1 MFFLT
6 NKGKGLIFSF
16 LMVLLAVGAAS
27 AQTFNGP
34 GFTISDGGGRVTASC
49 SLVPVTGITSNVLLR
64 SVSLNSVSH
73 TWIGDL
79 EARIYPPAAAAPPS
93 ITNSFVLMSPP
104 DSRGCNLSGTYRFI
118 DSAAQSID
126 AASTGCTSAQN
137 IAAGDY
143 RTSTYGGGTANGPLT
158 SLSTSVGS
166 LTPAQA
172 NGNWRVC
179 VFDFATPD
187 GGAVGSTTLDFAVVT
202 AAQASIN
209 GRVTSLE
216 GRGITGAKVI
226 LTDSAGNSRSVVT
239 NSFGMYSFD
248 EVAVGETYVVTVAH
262 KRYQFQNPTQVLS
275 VSESISG
282 LNFVSTGE

>member
-6 NKGKGLIFSF
+6 NKGRSLIFSLF
-16 LMVLLAVGAAS
+16 TVLLAVGAAD

-64 SVSLNSVSH
+64 SVSLNSAAH

-158 SLSTSVGS
+158 SLSTTVGS

-187 GGAVGSTTLDFAVVT
+187 GGSVGSTSLDFAVVT
-202 AAQASIN
+202 AAQASIS
-209 GRVTSLE
+209 GRVTGLE
-216 GRGITGAKVI
+216 GRGIAGAKVI
-226 LTDSAGNSRSVVT
+226 LTDSSGNSRSVVT
-239 NSFGMYSFD
+239 NSFGMYSFE

-275 VSESISG
+275 VSENISG

>member
-1 MFFLT
+1 
-6 NKGKGLIFSF
+6 
-16 LMVLLAVGAAS
+16 MVLFAVSAAS
-27 AQTFNGP
+27 AQSFNGP
-34 GFTISDGGGRVTASC
+34 GFTITDGGGRVTTSC
-49 SLVPVTGITSNVLLR
+49 SLVPVSGITSNVVLR
-64 SVSLNSVSH
+64 SVSLNSTTH
-73 TWIGDL
+73 TWLGDI

-93 ITNSFVLMSPP
+93 ITNSFVLTSPP
-104 DSRGCNLSGTYRFI
+104 DGTPCNFSGNYRFV
-118 DSAAQSID
+118 DTATQSID
-126 AASTGCTSAQN
+126 AATAGCTSAQN
-137 IAAGDY
+137 LASGNY
-143 RTSTYGGGTANGPLT
+143 RTSSYGGGTASGPVT
-158 SLSTSVGS
+158 SLTTSVGS
-166 LTPAQA
+166 LTAAQA

-187 GGAVGSTTLDFAVVT
+187 GGAVGSTNLEFAVIT

-226 LTDSAGNSRSVVT
+226 LTDSAGNSRTVVT
-239 NSFGMYSFD
+239 NSFGMYSFE